1 LKDTLIKYWN
11 KSYNFDRKTIL
22 AFKDIP
28 REKFVLKKHK
38 DEAYVDMA
46 LPLLMGQ
53 TISQPTTIMIMLNAL
68 EVKRGENVLEIGTGS
83 GYQTAL
89 LSKLVGPKGKITSLE
104 VLPELIDFAKKNL
117 RKIKLDK
124 NVKIIRTDGSRG
136 YEKFAPY
143 DKIIVAAASPK
154 INQVLLSQLV
164 REGVI
169 VLPVGHLYEQKL
181 LKITNSREL
190 RTENLGEFLFV
201 PLRGEHGY

>member
-1 LKDTLIKYWN
+1 M
-11 KSYNFDRKTIL
+11 L
-22 AFKDIP
+22 AFRDIP
-28 REKFVLKKHK
+28 REKFVLKKYK
-38 DEAYVDMA
+38 NEAYADMA

-89 LSKLVGPKGKITSLE
+89 LSKLVGPRGKVTSLE

-124 NVKIIRTDGSRG
+124 NIKIVKIDGSKG

-154 INQVLLSQLV
+154 INQVLLSQLI
-164 REGVI
+164 REGVM
-169 VLPVGHLYEQKL
+169 VLPVGKIYEQKL
-181 LKITNSREL
+181 LKITKSRDL

-201 PLRGEHGY
+201 PLRGENGY

>member
-1 LKDTLIKYWN
+1 MKNTLIKFWKN
-11 KSYNFDRKTIL
+11 SYNFDKKIML
-22 AFKDIP
+22 AFRDIP
-28 REKFVLKKHK
+28 REKFVLKKYK
-38 DEAYVDMA
+38 NEAYADMA

-89 LSKLVGPKGKITSLE
+89 LSKLVGPRGKVTSLE

-124 NVKIIRTDGSRG
+124 NIKIVKIDGSKG

-154 INQVLLSQLV
+154 INQVLLSQLI
-164 REGVI
+164 REGVM
-169 VLPVGHLYEQKL
+169 VLPVGKIYEQKL
-181 LKITNSREL
+181 LKITKSRDL

-201 PLRGEHGY
+201 PLRGENGY

>member
-1 LKDTLIKYWN
+1 LKNTLIKFWKN
-11 KSYNFDRKTIL
+11 SYNFDKKIML
-22 AFKDIP
+22 AFRDIP
-28 REKFVLKKHK
+28 REKFVLKKYK
-38 DEAYVDMA
+38 NEAYADMA

-89 LSKLVGPKGKITSLE
+89 LSKLVGPRGKVTSLE

-124 NVKIIRTDGSRG
+124 NIKIVKIDGSKG

-154 INQVLLSQLV
+154 INQVLLSQLI
-164 REGVI
+164 REGVM
-169 VLPVGHLYEQKL
+169 VLPVGKIYEQKL
-181 LKITNSREL
+181 LKITKSRDL

-201 PLRGEHGY
+201 PLRGENGY